1 MTSKVVPS
9 PVIDDNPCW
18 GGPEPNKHDLEYLLQ
33 VLGRVDDSIQVV
45 EDSDSKN
52 NETSHREIIKRVVD
66 KLVIYQDDN
75 YIAIHKPADLR
86 MDGPYRATLH
96 KLLLYLYPPPSL
108 LNKIEESNG
117 NNTTTLLHKQLLQA
131 IAPLCTHA
139 DVKDDPFRMVH
150 QLDYATSGVLLVGKT
165 KKSTAIACKSFEQRK
180 TNKQYVTVITH
191 HASST
196 FKQSDTPP
204 LDSNFIDSLPILPAS
219 SLDPWKDGSLEKKYR
234 KKRKRDMN
242 GGAFNGYMPIHSVF
256 DKWRSLLIREKKEA
270 AAAAAAAA
278 EKTVNESE
286 QKSNSKKKKRVNNLP
301 PLPSP
306 KVDLSSQDI
315 DELLS
320 LGDSWKTVKS
330 QCSNSKQN
338 WKDIIECLT
347 NDYNEILAKHYAIK
361 KKDDTVV
368 QSVKG
373 GKQDEE
379 KVAVKQKSLPP
390 VFRIESDDKDEF
402 YICAS
407 IGECKDGRFQVMVDP
422 TAIKSTDIA
431 VSNPDPLPELKPSL
445 TKCKV
450 LWSGHMDTN
459 NQQQIPVS
467 KVLLKPWTG
476 RRHQESPSLCCFVV
490 CYGVFNMKTR
500 PFEYFI

>member
-9 PVIDDNPCW
+9 PVIDDKPCW
-18 GGPEPNKHDLEYLLQ
+18 GGPQPNKHDLEYLLR
-33 VLGRVDDSIQVV
+33 VLGRVDDPTQCQVH
-45 EDSDSKN
+45 SDN
-52 NETSHREIIKRVVD
+52 NETSHKELIKKVVE

-75 YIAIHKPADLR
+75 YIAINKPADLR

-108 LNKIEESNG
+108 LNKIEESND
-117 NNTTTLLHKQLLQA
+117 NNTTLQHKQLLQA
-131 IAPLCTHA
+131 IAPLSTHA

-180 TNKQYVTVITH
+180 TNKQYVAVITH
-191 HASST
+191 HPSST
-196 FKQSDTPP
+196 SKLSSDIP
-204 LDSNFIDSLPILPAS
+204 LDSNFIDSLPILPTS

-242 GGAFNGYMPIHSVF
+242 GGAFNGFMPIHSVF

-270 AAAAAAAA
+270 EAAV

-286 QKSNSKKKKRVNNLP
+286 QKSNSKKKKKVNNLP
-301 PLPSP
+301 PLPRP
-306 KVDLSSQDI
+306 KVELSSQDI

-330 QCSNSKQN
+330 QCSNNSKKD

-347 NDYNEILAKHYAIK
+347 KDYNEILAEHYAMK

-368 QSVKG
+368 QSAKG
-373 GKQDEE
+373 DEQDEG
-379 KVAVKQKSLPP
+379 KVTVKQKSLPP
-390 VFRIESDDKDEF
+390 LFRIESDDKDEF

-407 IGECKDGRFQVMVDP
+407 IGECKDGRFQVVVDP
-422 TAIKSTDIA
+422 TAVKSTDIA

-450 LWSGHMDTN
+450 LWRGHMNTN
-459 NQQQIPVS
+459 NQQIPVT

-476 RRHQESPSLCCFVV
+476 RRHQESPSLCCFVYV
-490 CYGVFNMKTR
+490 LSVFK
-500 PFEYFI
+500 